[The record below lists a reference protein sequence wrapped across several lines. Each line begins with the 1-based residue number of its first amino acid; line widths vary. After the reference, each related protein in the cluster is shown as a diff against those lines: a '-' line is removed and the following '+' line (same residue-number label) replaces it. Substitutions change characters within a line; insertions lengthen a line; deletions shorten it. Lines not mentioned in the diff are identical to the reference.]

1 MPTHDAAAMQAM
13 QARQRTAMPHDAVRR
28 QPPLHAAWPYVKR
41 ILTWAFFAAVAWLI
55 VRQARTIEW
64 SQVLESVRGYQLST
78 LAIAALFAAFSHAL
92 YSTYDL
98 IGRRITGHKLPATR
112 VAAIGAISYAFNL
125 NFGSLVGGVAFR
137 YRLYSRSGLDN
148 PTITAVLGISVAT
161 NWLGYL
167 LLAGAVALWHPLDL
181 PDDWKLGTSALRA
194 LGIVLTL
201 VPLAYLAMAWKSRR
215 RSWTV
220 RGRELTLPKLRFAT
234 LQLAVSTVNWAVIA
248 AVVYTLLERQV
259 DYPTVLGVL
268 LLAAVA
274 GVLTHVPAGLGVLEA
289 VFIALLVPP
298 LNTPALVGVLLTYRA
313 LYYLAPLLLALVLY
327 ASVEARGRVK
337 AVRTVR
343 R

>member
-1 MPTHDAAAMQAM
+1 
-13 QARQRTAMPHDAVRR
+13 MPHDMVGRR
-28 QPPLHAAWPYVKR
+28 PSLRGAWPVAKR
-41 ILTWAFFAAVAWLI
+41 ILTWAFFIAVAWLI

-64 SQVLESVRGYQLST
+64 SEVVESVRRYKSST
-78 LAIAALFAAFSHAL
+78 LASALFLAAFSHAL

-98 IGRRITGHKLPATR
+98 IGRRITGHQLPAAR

-125 NFGSLVGGVAFR
+125 NFGSLIGGVAFR

-167 LLAGAVALWHPLDL
+167 LLGGGVALWHPLDL
-181 PDDWKLGTSALRA
+181 PDDWKFGTSALRA
-194 LGIVLTL
+194 AGIVLTL
-201 VPLAYLAMAWKSRR
+201 VPLAYLALAWKSRR
-215 RSWTV
+215 RSWSL
-220 RGRELTLPKLRFAT
+220 RGEELRLPKLRFAA
-234 LQLAVSTVNWAVIA
+234 LQVAVSTLNWAVIA
-248 AVVYTLLERQV
+248 SVIYVLLERQV

-298 LNTPALVGVLLTYRA
+298 LNTAALVGVLLTYRA
-313 LYYLAPLLLALVLY
+313 IYYLAPLLVALVLF
-327 ASVEARGRVK
+327 ATVEARGRLK
-337 AVRTVR
+337 RVRTVR

>member
-1 MPTHDAAAMQAM
+1 
-13 QARQRTAMPHDAVRR
+13 MPHDAVRR
-28 QPPLHAAWPYVKR
+28 QPSLHAAWPYVKR
-41 ILTWAFFAAVAWLI
+41 ILTWVFFAGVAWLI

-78 LAIAALFAAFSHAL
+78 LAIAALLAAFSHAL

-125 NFGSLVGGVAFR
+125 NFGSLIGGVAFR

-248 AVVYTLLERQV
+248 AAVYTLLERQV

-313 LYYLAPLLLALVLY
+313 IYYLAPLLLALVLY

-337 AVRTVR
+337 AIRTVR